1 MFQDLT
7 SSLKTGEKKIQATIS
22 YAEKTMQETAPPGQE
37 QIKTELE
44 SLNLEFEDLV
54 TKLGDTHVSLTHAIE
69 ALQAY
74 DKSCD
79 LLLKWLKGVELQIK
93 DQELKSTCQEKQAQ
107 VNKYKVRLI
116 DIVCHLIQILN
127 SNCMTETK
135 AGKAY
140 LAYFILNNDLILEIQ
155 VTQVFLFHLHLMHM

>member
-1 MFQDLT
+1 M
-7 SSLKTGEKKIQATIS
+7 KTGEKKIQATIS
-22 YAEKTMQETAPPGQE
+22 YAEKTLQETAPPGQE

-79 LLLKWLKGVELQIK
+79 SLLKWLKGVELQIK

-116 DIVCHLIQILN
+116 ITGCHFEDTL
-127 SNCMTETK
+127 SDFK
-135 AGKAY
+135 
-140 LAYFILNNDLILEIQ
+140 LAEAEDRECF
-155 VTQVFLFHLHLMHM
+155 